1 MKVGNKIDWSSDGY
15 FYKFQ
20 NGKVKLI
27 KYLLDENGFEDFS
40 FLPQKMD
47 SRSEKDEEVGENK
60 NLNWTIYWATTI
72 VKPEIYSNLLP
83 YQKINH
89 FPNSFH
95 ITRKD
100 LMNKAISKM
109 QYKHGYSHFNFLPKT
124 YILPQEMDQ
133 LKK

>member
-1 MKVGNKIDWSSDGY
+1 MKLERKIDSNSEGY

-27 KYLLDENGFEDFS
+27 KYLLDENGFQDFS
-40 FLPQKMD
+40 LFSQKMD
-47 SRSEKDEEVGENK
+47 EKDEIEGNK
-60 NLNWTIYWATTI
+60 NMNWTLYWATTVI
-72 VKPEIYSNLLP
+72 KPEIYSNLLP

-109 QYKHGYSHFNFLPKT
+109 QYRHGFSHFNFLPKT
-124 YILPQEMDQ
+124 YILPQEIDQ
-133 LKK
+133 LRK